1 MNKNASGIGLFIS
14 KAICVALTLV
24 LGVSLMTAGAFA
36 ESGCGEKCRC
46 HSSPMDT
53 HHSKGELIPLAAGF
67 CNGDPMVPCDLEAG
81 QSSALP
87 EFILSSVGGNPSNP
101 VGSAGNNAD
110 FLTDRHDSRAA
121 YDFQFVRTNSQSA
134 PLYLQNSSI
143 LI

>member
-14 KAICVALTLV
+14 KAICITLTLV
-24 LGVSLMTAGAFA
+24 LGVSLITAGAFA

-46 HSSPMDT
+46 HSSPMDLQ
-53 HHSKGELIPLAAGF
+53 HSKGDLIPLSAGF
-67 CNGDPMVPCDLEAG
+67 CNGDPMIPCDLEAG

-87 EFILSSVGGNPSNP
+87 EFFLSSVGGNPSNP

-110 FLTDRHDSRAA
+110 FLTDRHDSRGA
-121 YDFQFVRTNSQSA
+121 YDYQFVRTNSQSA
-134 PLYLQNSSI
+134 PLYLQNASI

>member
-1 MNKNASGIGLFIS
+1 MNKKASGIGLFIS

-46 HSSPMDT
+46 HSNPMDM
-53 HHSKGELIPLAAGF
+53 HHSKGELIPLSAGF

>member
-24 LGVSLMTAGAFA
+24 LGVSLITAGAFA
-36 ESGCGEKCRC
+36 ESGCGEQCGC

-53 HHSKGELIPLAAGF
+53 HHSKGELIPLSAGL
-67 CNGDPMVPCDLEAG
+67 CNGDPMLPCDLEAG

-87 EFILSSVGGNPSNP
+87 EFILSSVGGNPPNTEGS
-101 VGSAGNNAD
+101 VGTNAD
-110 FLTDRHDSRAA
+110 FLTDRRDSIGA
-121 YDFQFVRTNSQSA
+121 YDYQCVRENSKSA